1 MGCDSACKTKHSNYP
16 HKYIHTYIIF
26 LDYIW
31 DVIKCSSQTRL
42 NLNVKTT
49 FSAHSM
55 EEAEFLCDRLGIFV
69 DGALQCIGNSKELKS
84 RYGGS
89 YVFTMTTSSEHEEDV
104 ERLVS
109 TVSPNA
115 KKVYHLA
122 GTQKVELPKQEVRIA
137 EVFRAVEKAKSNF
150 TVFAW
155 GLADTTLEDV
165 FIKVAKSAQA
175 FISLS

>member
-1 MGCDSACKTKHSNYP
+1 MDFFNLEKLVP
-16 HKYIHTYIIF
+16 H
-26 LDYIW
+26 
-31 DVIKCSSQTRL
+31 V
-42 NLNVKTT
+42 

-69 DGALQCIGNSKELKS
+69 DGGLQCIGNPKELKG

-89 YVFTMTTSSEHEEDV
+89 YVFTMTTSSEHEETV
-104 ERLVS
+104 ERMVKRI
-109 TVSPNA
+109 SPNA

-122 GTQKVELPKQEVRIA
+122 GTQKFVIPKQEVMIA
-137 EVFRAVEKAKSNF
+137 DLFLMVEKAKSKF

-165 FIKVAKSAQA
+165 FFKVATTAQA
-175 FISLS
+175 FNSLS

>member
-1 MGCDSACKTKHSNYP
+1 M
-16 HKYIHTYIIF
+16 
-26 LDYIW
+26 
-31 DVIKCSSQTRL
+31 IKCSSQTRL

-122 GTQKVELPKQEVRIA
+122 GTQKFELPKQEVRIA

>member
-1 MGCDSACKTKHSNYP
+1 MECDQACKTKHSNNS
-16 HKYIHTYIIF
+16 HKYTYISFSTYGILF
-26 LDYIW
+26 ASKI
-31 DVIKCSSQTRL
+31 IL
-42 NLNVKTT
+42 NINVKTL

-69 DGALQCIGNSKELKS
+69 DGGLQCIGNSKELKS

-89 YVFTMTTSSEHEEDV
+89 YVFTMTTSSNHEEEV
-104 ERLVS
+104 ERLVES
-109 TVSPNA
+109 ISPNA
-115 KKVYHLA
+115 KKIYHLA
-122 GTQKVELPKQEVRIA
+122 GTQKFELPKQEVRIA
-137 EVFRAVEKAKSNF
+137 EVFRAVEKAKSSF

-165 FIKVAKSAQA
+165 FIKVARTAQA